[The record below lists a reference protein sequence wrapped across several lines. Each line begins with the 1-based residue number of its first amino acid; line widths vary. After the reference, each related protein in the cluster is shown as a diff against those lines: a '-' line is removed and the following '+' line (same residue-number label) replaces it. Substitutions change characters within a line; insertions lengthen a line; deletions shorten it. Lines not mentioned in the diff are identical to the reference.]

1 MQMKEK
7 VKELKKQGKELL
19 RNREYARAIETF
31 NRVIEDSPGD
41 IYSLDIL
48 GFLYYMTG
56 QFEEAKRCCEKSISL
71 KPDNYYAFKGLG
83 LCLVRL
89 KKVDEGIEMIK
100 KSIALNPCYFDSYY
114 DLGVTY
120 MEIKDF
126 TQARSY
132 FNKALEIDRSREKD
146 IYKVLKHLDKMSNT
160 QHTQLI

>member
-1 MQMKEK
+1 MKK
-7 VKELKKQGKELL
+7 NVQELKKQGKELIQ
-19 RNREYARAIETF
+19 NREYAPAIEIF
-31 NRVIEDSPGD
+31 KGVIEDDPED

-56 QFEEAKRCCEKSISL
+56 QFEEAKNCCEKSITL

-89 KKVDEGIEMIK
+89 KKIDEGIEMIK
-100 KSIALNPCYFDSYY
+100 KSIALNPHYFDSHY

-126 TQARSY
+126 TQARYY
-132 FNKALEIDRSREKD
+132 FHKALEIDKSREKD
-146 IYKVLKHLDKMSNT
+146 VNRVLNYLDTMSNN
-160 QHTQLI
+160 QHSQLI